1 MEEISVSITVL
12 TAMITPAVLILACG
26 SLLLTTSQRLNRSID
41 RTRKISIEF
50 KDMQGNKSVP
60 EQEQQMLFRQMEKA
74 AKRSIL
80 LQRAMALLYISLFFF
95 IATSLLIG
103 IFEILNWIRSWIL
116 ISFSIIGIL
125 MLLCASF
132 FLVMETRLALG
143 AVHDEM
149 KFRLTIDK
157 KFNR

>member
-1 MEEISVSITVL
+1 
-12 TAMITPAVLILACG
+12 MITPAVLILACG

-41 RTRKISIEF
+41 RTRKISFEF
-50 KDMQGNKSVP
+50 KEIKQGNKSAPEP
-60 EQEQQMLFRQMEKA
+60 EQRMLFRQLEKA

-80 LQRAMALLYISLFFF
+80 LQRAMTLLYISLFFF

-116 ISFSIIGIL
+116 ISFFIIGIM

-132 FLVMETRLALG
+132 FLVMETRLALS

-149 KFRLTIDK
+149 KFRLTID
-157 KFNR
+157 

>member
-1 MEEISVSITVL
+1 
-12 TAMITPAVLILACG
+12 
-26 SLLLTTSQRLNRSID
+26 
-41 RTRKISIEF
+41 
-50 KDMQGNKSVP
+50 
-60 EQEQQMLFRQMEKA
+60 MLFRQMEKA